1 MPVQPKWPGDAGRLL
16 GQCSVFLGIN
26 AILAR
31 RL

>member
-1 MPVQPKWPGDAGRLL
+1 MLVGHEEDEVWLL